1 MQEQARHHL
10 GSVGGLLGKGNMMA
24 YAIKVQ
30 IVKKGSTLVL
40 QTSNYIY
47 VAKEPSKTQEE
58 KNHSGFRLAVLQCS
72 LLKDGEGMEM
82 CTNYSPIGINK
93 CSWV

>member
-10 GSVGGLLGKGNMMA
+10 GYVGGLLGKGNMMA

-58 KNHSGFRLAVLQCS
+58 KTTLVSG
-72 LLKDGEGMEM
+72 
-82 CTNYSPIGINK
+82 
-93 CSWV
+93 

>member
-1 MQEQARHHL
+1 
-10 GSVGGLLGKGNMMA
+10 MMA

-47 VAKEPSKTQEE
+47 VAKEPSKIQEE
-58 KNHSGFRLAVLQCS
+58 ENSGFRLAVLQCS
-72 LLKDGEGMEM
+72 LLKDGDGMGM

>member
-1 MQEQARHHL
+1 
-10 GSVGGLLGKGNMMA
+10 MMA

-58 KNHSGFRLAVLQCS
+58 ENTSVSG
-72 LLKDGEGMEM
+72 
-82 CTNYSPIGINK
+82 
-93 CSWV
+93 